1 MVGVVVL
8 ALLSELAAAKE
19 DTGMLTRVPAPPL
32 AMAERGS
39 WMRSGWPFW
48 PTTLEP
54 EVVLRSRVPVG
65 PLWEVTV
72 HREAELEEVG
82 ISCRM
87 EPCVTMAVAV
97 VVVGTGLACFTGE
110 TGKTTGE
117 RKGMVSLFL
126 TGQNAVGVV
135 LYLVT

>member
-1 MVGVVVL
+1 VVGVVVL
-8 ALLSELAAAKE
+8 ALLSELTAAKE

-48 PTTLEP
+48 PITLEP

-65 PLWEVTV
+65 PLCEVTV

-82 ISCRM
+82 ISCKM

-110 TGKTTGE
+110 TGKTKGE
-117 RKGMVSLFL
+117 RKEMVSLFL
-126 TGQNAVGVV
+126 TADGQ
-135 LYLVT
+135 LVSFFIL